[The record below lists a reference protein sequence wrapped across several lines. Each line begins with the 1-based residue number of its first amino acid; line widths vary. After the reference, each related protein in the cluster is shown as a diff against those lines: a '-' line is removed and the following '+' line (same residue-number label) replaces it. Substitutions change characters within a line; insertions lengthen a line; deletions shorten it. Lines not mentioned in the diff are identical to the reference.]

1 MRSVTDNLSLTVR
14 AEPESVPATRHTL
27 TQFAVEAGAD
37 RAKVEAVRLA
47 TSEALTNAVLHA
59 YPEEPGSVYVT
70 AALVADELWVLI
82 ADDGRGLEPR
92 TDRPGLG
99 LGLGLIS
106 QVTDELAIVP
116 RARGGTEV
124 RMRFDLIR
132 SPRAGMTRSDAPRT
146 SCSSAEEHGPSQKR
160 AARFRGHQQYA

>member
-1 MRSVTDNLSLTVR
+1 MRSVSHNLSLTVR
-14 AEPESVPATRHTL
+14 AEPESVPRTRHAL
-27 TQFAVEAGAD
+27 SQFAVEAGAD
-37 RAKVEAVRLA
+37 RAKVEAVQLA
-47 TSEALTNAVLHA
+47 SSEALTNAVLHA
-59 YPEEPGSVYVT
+59 YGEEPGRVCVT

-116 RARGGTEV
+116 RAGGGTEV

-132 SPRAGMTRSDAPRT
+132 SSRVGMNRSDAPRT
-146 SCSSAEEHGPSQKR
+146 ACSSGAEHGGGQKR
-160 AARFRGHQQYA
+160 AAHFRGHQQYA